1 MAVIVRI
8 PTPFQ
13 YLTGS
18 LGEVEVVS
26 GTIEGIIGQL
36 DALYPGIGDKLIDG
50 RKIRG
55 FVYILVNDNDI
66 RFLKNEETEVRD
78 GDEVAILPAIAGG

>member
-13 YLTGS
+13 HLTEGF
-18 LGEVEVVS
+18 GEIEMVPD
-26 GTIEGIIGQL
+26 TIAGIVGQL
-36 DALYPGIGDKLIDG
+36 EALYPGIGKKLSDG

-55 FVYILVNDNDI
+55 FIHILVNDNDI
-66 RFLKNEETEVRD
+66 RFLKNEGTEVRD
-78 GDEVAILPAIAGG
+78 GDEVAIIPAIAGG